1 MGISLPDLPPSNAD
15 DNVNLGEKD
24 SIRRRALWALEGKP
38 DLSYP
43 KVEIPELSTP
53 TMEKFMSELCTCLL
67 RIVNRHSYHV
77 ASKPSFPPGS
87 GLITHLPNKRD
98 SLKLLGSASSTK
110 DQLHTLME
118 EEEEEEEE
126 EEGVPSSVNDSKATE
141 SLPAPVQPSPQPSK
155 PTPIRP
161 RPSCLNLRP
170 LSLTPE
176 SLSGIAA
183 QNPPSMPSGLKSLS
197 LSSATRVDSS
207 DLSRNHGSNRRSF
220 TFPLR
225 ARLSGDGTMSIAEDS
240 KPRRR
245 SSISYKK
252 ASGVTTN
259 YAGLPTPEATPTYQ
273 DRHFSLS
280 ESIKSSSEDDSPPQK
295 ATQPRPLSAGEQHFL
310 VKSHNALLTRITD
323 LERALSMRASSGASH
338 HRRLSS
344 DVSYSSDQTGTTLGE
359 PDDEMLQLIADLKA
373 ERDEYKRD
381 VDAWRGRVNEMDK
394 KLVIMAKIVE
404 TERRDAW
411 IARSKVSLM
420 EIEKASM
427 EKALE
432 GNEALLITVQEE
444 KKVLELQN
452 QKLQDEIAGVR
463 ADLIQVKQQLDRAQ
477 QGDTKSK
484 HLVLLSEEDNCL
496 AEDEDE
502 DSDASFQTSSYD
514 SADEAVF
521 TLDCLDPNGQSAPV
535 IIAGHTSK
543 HSLSKSW
550 TFPNGAQAVVDS
562 CRIKPEVDD
571 IFSCLEDVQDG
582 TNILLPSDPSEYSY
596 ERSKG
601 LFADAL
607 KSYNEDQDAPFTF
620 PGDIH
625 IEADGAA
632 KQSLEQPPALEEDEL
647 ALSDVNENMPRHAG
661 GICITLTPAQ
671 DDDECEDQDQDQDQD
686 INFFISPSE
695 PPVLP
700 PLDFHHSVEDLSN
713 ALSFGFGN
721 CDVFETSPTGSR
733 SPTPKAELVNPT
745 SSIRRPKPCQKS
757 SDTSA
762 ALEEISQFVQDLYS
776 TPSSK
781 RGRVSPSLI
790 PQPIASPSPIRLAT
804 IFPRP
809 RLYALTSS
817 CPPQLIRRSS
827 ADGSA
832 HKSSSSVTNGSTSIP
847 QPCILRPRS

>member
-1 MGISLPDLPPSNAD
+1 M
-15 DNVNLGEKD
+15 
-24 SIRRRALWALEGKP
+24 
-38 DLSYP
+38 
-43 KVEIPELSTP
+43 
-53 TMEKFMSELCTCLL
+53 CLL
-67 RIVNRHSYHV
+67 RIVNCHSYQI

-87 GLITHLPNKRD
+87 GLISHLPNKRD
-98 SLKLLGSASSTK
+98 SSKLLSSAPSAK

-126 EEGVPSSVNDSKATE
+126 IVPSSVNDTKSAE
-141 SLPAPVQPSPQPSK
+141 SLPAPVQLPPQPSK
-155 PTPIRP
+155 HTPNRP

-176 SLSGIAA
+176 SLSVIAA
-183 QNPPSMPSGLKSLS
+183 QNPPSMPSGRNGLKSLS
-197 LSSATRVDSS
+197 LSSSATPVDSS
-207 DLSRNHGSNRRSF
+207 DLPRNHGSNRRSF

-225 ARLSGDGTMSIAEDS
+225 ARLSGDGTTSSTEDS

-245 SSISYKK
+245 STISYKK
-252 ASGVTTN
+252 ASGVTIN
-259 YAGLPTPEATPTYQ
+259 HAGLPTPEATPTYH

-280 ESIKSSSEDDSPPQK
+280 ESLKSSSEDEFFPTK
-295 ATQPRPLSAGEQHFL
+295 ARPLSAGEQHFL

-323 LERALSMRASSGASH
+323 LERVLSMRASSSTSY

-373 ERDEYKRD
+373 ERDEYKKD

-394 KLVIMAKIVE
+394 KLVMMSKIVE

-411 IARSKVSLM
+411 IARSKVGLM

-427 EKALE
+427 EKTLE

-477 QGDTKSK
+477 QGDMKSK

-502 DSDASFQTSSYD
+502 DSDASFQTSSCD

-521 TLDCLDPNGQSAPV
+521 TLDCLDPNGQSALE
-535 IIAGHTSK
+535 IIPGHTSK

-550 TFPNGAQAVVDS
+550 TFPNGAQTVVDS

-571 IFSCLEDVQDG
+571 FFSCLEDTQDG
-582 TNILLPSDPSEYSY
+582 TTILLPSDPSEYSY

-607 KSYNEDQDAPFTF
+607 KSYNEDQDPPFIF

-625 IEADGAA
+625 IEVDGAA
-632 KQSLEQPPALEEDEL
+632 MQSSEQLPTVLEEEEQV
-647 ALSDVNENMPRHAG
+647 LSDVNENTG

-671 DDDECEDQDQDQDQD
+671 DDDEHEDQEED

-700 PLDFHHSVEDLSN
+700 PFDFHHSVEDLSN
-713 ALSFGFGN
+713 TLSFGFGD
-721 CDVFETSPTGSR
+721 CDVFETPPADSR

-745 SSIRRPKPCQKS
+745 SSIRS
-757 SDTSA
+757 SDASP
-762 ALEEISQFVQDLYS
+762 ALEQISQFVQDLYS
-776 TPSSK
+776 TPSK

-817 CPPQLIRRSS
+817 CPPQLIQRSS
-827 ADGSA
+827 ADSSA

-847 QPCILRPRS
+847 QPCILRRRS

>member
-1 MGISLPDLPPSNAD
+1 MGISLPDLPPSNAE
-15 DNVNLGEKD
+15 DNVNLGDKD

-53 TMEKFMSELCTCLL
+53 KMEKFMSEFCMSLL
-67 RIVNRHSYHV
+67 RIVCCCSYHV

-87 GLITHLPNKRD
+87 GLISHLPNKRD
-98 SLKLLGSASSTK
+98 SKLLSSASSAK

-126 EEGVPSSVNDSKATE
+126 GAPSSVNVSKSAE
-141 SLPAPVQPSPQPSK
+141 SLPAPVQPPPQPSK

-161 RPSCLNLRP
+161 RPSYLNLRP

-176 SLSGIAA
+176 SLSVIAA
-183 QNPPSMPSGLKSLS
+183 QNPQSMPSSVSGLKSLS
-197 LSSATRVDSS
+197 LSSATCVDSS

-225 ARLSGDGTMSIAEDS
+225 ARLSGDGTTLAPEDS

-252 ASGVTTN
+252 PSGVTTN

-280 ESIKSSSEDDSPPQK
+280 ESLKSSSEDEFFPPK
-295 ATQPRPLSAGEQHFL
+295 AMQPRPLSAGEQHFL

-323 LERALSMRASSGASH
+323 LERALSMRASSGTSY

-344 DVSYSSDQTGTTLGE
+344 GVSYSSDQTGTTLGE

-394 KLVIMAKIVE
+394 KLVMMSKIVE

-411 IARSKVSLM
+411 IARSKVGLM

-427 EKALE
+427 GKALE
-432 GNEALLITVQEE
+432 SNEALLITVQEE
-444 KKVLELQN
+444 KRVLELQN
-452 QKLQDEIAGVR
+452 QELQDEIAGVR

-477 QGDTKSK
+477 HGDMKSK
-484 HLVLLSEEDNCL
+484 DLVLLSEDNCL

-502 DSDASFQTSSYD
+502 DSDASFQTSSCD

-521 TLDCLDPNGQSAPV
+521 TLDCLDPNGQSAHD
-535 IIAGHTSK
+535 IIPGHTSK

-550 TFPNGAQAVVDS
+550 TFPNGTQTVVDS

-571 IFSCLEDVQDG
+571 FFSCIEDVQDG

-607 KSYNEDQDAPFTF
+607 KSYNEDQDAPFIF

-625 IEADGAA
+625 IEATGTAMQILD
-632 KQSLEQPPALEEDEL
+632 QLPTVLEEEEQV
-647 ALSDVNENMPRHAG
+647 LSDLSENPFRHAG

-671 DDDECEDQDQDQDQD
+671 DDECEDQDEDM
-686 INFFISPSE
+686 NFFISPSE

-721 CDVFETSPTGSR
+721 SDETSPAASR
-733 SPTPKAELVNPT
+733 SPTPKAELVNSA
-745 SSIRRPKPCQKS
+745 SSIRRPKSCQKS
-757 SDTSA
+757 SDAST

-804 IFPRP
+804 MFPRP

-817 CPPQLIRRSS
+817 CPPQLIQRSS
-827 ADGSA
+827 ADSSA
-832 HKSSSSVTNGSTSIP
+832 HKSSSSVTTSIP
-847 QPCILRPRS
+847 QPCILRRRS